1 MIAWLHRLIT
11 GHEKTD
17 LRASEAALQR
27 TRTDR
32 QVTEARQ
39 PIVDEAVA
47 PLRRALRENHL
58 RERVEQAFRGA
69 TS

>member
-1 MIAWLHRLIT
+1 MIAWLQHLLA

-17 LRASEAALQR
+17 LRASEDALQR

-32 QVTEARQ
+32 KVTEARQ

-58 RERVEQAFRGA
+58 RERVAAAFKGA